1 MVSRTGVTE
10 CSKEITKFGIV
21 TVATKF
27 YGFESTLGLA
37 IWQEDLCTA
46 EILFLTV
53 TVLIG

>member
-1 MVSRTGVTE
+1 MTE